1 MEAITELVT
10 TDDNLSPISSGN
22 YPSYSAILA
31 RTSVLSQCRTGGER
45 ELLSFPGVANKKVN
59 NLCKRGIGNEVCVIL
74 LFFSFSY
81 YLEYW

>member
-1 MEAITELVT
+1 MEAITALVR

-31 RTSVLSQCRTGGER
+31 RTLCSQCGTGGAGNFSVS
-45 ELLSFPGVANKKVN
+45 LSGQQEGQQFV
-59 NLCKRGIGNEVCVIL
+59 LERGIGNEVCVIL

>member
-1 MEAITELVT
+1 MEAITELVR

-31 RTSVLSQCRTGGER
+31 RTLCSRCRTGGGW

-59 NLCKRGIGNEVCVIL
+59 NLCKRGIGNELCVIL
-74 LFFSFSY
+74 LFFSCSY